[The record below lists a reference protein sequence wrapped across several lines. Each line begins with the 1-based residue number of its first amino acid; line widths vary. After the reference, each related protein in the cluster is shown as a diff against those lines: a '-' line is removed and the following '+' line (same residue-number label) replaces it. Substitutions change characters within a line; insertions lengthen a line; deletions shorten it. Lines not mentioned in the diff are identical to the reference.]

1 MLSSRGRGM
10 AIVFALGGCTTVANE
25 RVDDP
30 ATSLDETVFRC
41 SVEPI
46 LARQCSY
53 TACHGNAG
61 TPLRVYTPGKL
72 RAAPPADIDASTAL
86 LTDAEHHANFES
98 AAGFAFGITTAE
110 ESLLLRKTTPP
121 DRGGFAHEGGAMFA
135 GPDDPQYKAIVD
147 WLAHRGV
154 CP

>member
-1 MLSSRGRGM
+1 MLSSWGRGI
-10 AIVFALGGCTTVANE
+10 AVSLALGACTTVANE

-30 ATSLDETVFRC
+30 AKALDETVFKC

-61 TPLRVYTPGKL
+61 TPLRVFTPGKL
-72 RAAPPADIDASTAL
+72 RAATPADIDASTAV

-98 AAGFAFGITTAE
+98 AAAFAFGDVAAVDN
-110 ESLLLRKTTPP
+110 LLLRKTTPP
-121 DRGGFAHEGGAMFA
+121 NAGGFAHAGGAIFTGTGDA
-135 GPDDPQYKAIVD
+135 QYKAIAD
-147 WLAHRGV
+147 WLGHRGV